1 MVRRVPAVVPDAV
14 QKLRCPFCG
23 QEESERA
30 IIEGQRLII
39 FPCMFSPLVDANLPE
54 EELGTYLHENYGGDP
69 GYFRRQCDRL
79 HLAVVKAQA

>member
-1 MVRRVPAVVPDAV
+1 MARRVPAIVPDAE

-30 IIEGQRLII
+30 IIDGQRLLI
-39 FPCMFSPLVDANLPE
+39 FPCMFSPLVDANVPE
-54 EELGTYLHENYGGDP
+54 AELDAHLREHYGGDP

-79 HLAVVKAQA
+79 HLAVVKAPA